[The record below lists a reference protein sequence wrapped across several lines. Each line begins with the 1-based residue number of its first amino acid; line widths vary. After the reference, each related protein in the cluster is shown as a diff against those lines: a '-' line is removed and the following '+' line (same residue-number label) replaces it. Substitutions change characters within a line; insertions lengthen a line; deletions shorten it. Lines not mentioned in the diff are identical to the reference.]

1 MRPGRR
7 PRSSAASRTSFYAP
21 VSARKTAAVKPI
33 EGLKCPLCGKPIQ
46 ENSKAFGCSAWREGC
61 HFTLWKDGL
70 RRGGGPLL
78 NEKLVRLL
86 LEMKTVQ
93 GSTGVIKMDSG
104 QVSFTP
110 NGAEQPSVS
119 FPVVYQKN

>member
-1 MRPGRR
+1 MR
-7 PRSSAASRTSFYAP
+7 AIMTP
-21 VSARKTAAVKPI
+21 VKTGILIPTTAGSI
-33 EGLKCPLCGKPIQ
+33 
-46 ENSKAFGCSAWREGC
+46 GCSAWREGC

-93 GSTGVIKMDSG
+93 GSTGVIKMDGG